1 MDLDRLRELGVIR
14 FVPKPFSV
22 DQLRGIIEDQLRQ
35 TKPAEKK
42 LARRSKTS
50 QSETKQSRISS
61 ISATRSLLG
70 GRWLAKAGVRKQRRR
85 QFWVIA
91 VICAGLSIAVLG
103 AKLIVTET
111 NILFAIKQSLQKQSE
126 MDH

>member
-1 MDLDRLRELGVIR
+1 M
-14 FVPKPFSV
+14 
-22 DQLRGIIEDQLRQ
+22 
-35 TKPAEKK
+35 
-42 LARRSKTS
+42 
-50 QSETKQSRISS
+50 
-61 ISATRSLLG
+61 
-70 GRWLAKAGVRKQRRR
+70 
-85 QFWVIA
+85 IA